1 MSQWLVAIG
10 GTMQNFIDQ
19 FDENERRI
27 VRKWRLAT
35 LGFYGSILAGLV
47 VYAALHW
54 NPEVN
59 YASVD
64 SAAHAKLAGAS
75 SRDARAPFAP

>member
-1 MSQWLVAIG
+1 
-10 GTMQNFIDQ
+10 MQKFLDQ
-19 FDENERRI
+19 SNEDDRRI

-47 VYAALHW
+47 VYTVLHW

-59 YASVD
+59 YASTD
-64 SAAHAKLAGAS
+64 SAAHAKLTGTSGA
-75 SRDARAPFAP
+75 DGRAPFQP

>member
-1 MSQWLVAIG
+1 
-10 GTMQNFIDQ
+10 MQNFNDQ
-19 FDENERRI
+19 FDENDRRI

-47 VYAALHW
+47 VYAALHA
-54 NPEVN
+54 NSEVN

-64 SAAHAKLAGAS
+64 AAARARLVGAS
-75 SRDARAPFAP
+75 GGDARAPFRP

>member
-1 MSQWLVAIG
+1 
-10 GTMQNFIDQ
+10 MQNFIER
-19 FDENERRI
+19 FDDDDRRV

-47 VYAALHW
+47 VYAVLNW

-64 SAAHAKLAGAS
+64 SAAHAKLAGAPS
-75 SRDARAPFAP
+75 SGGRAPFAP

>member
-1 MSQWLVAIG
+1 
-10 GTMQNFIDQ
+10 MQNFNDQ
-19 FDENERRI
+19 FDENDRRI

-35 LGFYGSILAGLV
+35 LGFYGSVLAGLV

-64 SAAHAKLAGAS
+64 SAAHARLAGGGG
-75 SRDARAPFAP
+75 RAPFAP

>member
-10 GTMQNFIDQ
+10 GIMQDFIDHLN
-19 FDENERRI
+19 ENDRRV
-27 VRKWRLAT
+27 VRKWRWAT

-47 VYAALHW
+47 LYAALHW

-75 SRDARAPFAP
+75 SGGGRAPFAP

>member
-1 MSQWLVAIG
+1 
-10 GTMQNFIDQ
+10 MQNFIHQLNQD
-19 FDENERRI
+19 DRRV

-47 VYAALHW
+47 LYAALHW

-64 SAAHAKLAGAS
+64 SNAHAKLAGAS
-75 SRDARAPFAP
+75 GGDGRAPFRP

>member
-1 MSQWLVAIG
+1 
-10 GTMQNFIDQ
+10 MQNYNEQ
-19 FDENERRI
+19 FDENDRRI

-64 SAAHAKLAGAS
+64 AAAHARLAGTS
-75 SRDARAPFAP
+75 SGGGRTPFAP

>member
-1 MSQWLVAIG
+1 
-10 GTMQNFIDQ
+10 MQKFLHQ
-19 FDENERRI
+19 LNESDRRI

-35 LGFYGSILAGLV
+35 LALYGSILAGMV

-64 SAAHAKLAGAS
+64 SNARAKLAGAS
-75 SRDARAPFAP
+75 GGDGRAPFRP

>member
-10 GTMQNFIDQ
+10 GIMQKFLDQ
-19 FDENERRI
+19 LNESDRGI

-35 LGFYGSILAGLV
+35 FGFYGSILAGV
-47 VYAALHW
+47 VLYAALHW
-54 NPEVN
+54 TPEVH

-64 SAAHAKLAGAS
+64 SAAHARLAGAS
-75 SRDARAPFAP
+75 GGDGPAPFAP

>member
-1 MSQWLVAIG
+1 MSPWLVAIG
-10 GTMQNFIDQ
+10 GIMQNFLDQ
-19 FDENERRI
+19 FDENDRRT

-54 NPEVN
+54 TPEVN

-64 SAAHAKLAGAS
+64 SAAHARLAGAPGNS
-75 SRDARAPFAP
+75 GRTPFAP

>member
-1 MSQWLVAIG
+1 
-10 GTMQNFIDQ
+10 MQNFIER
-19 FDENERRI
+19 FDDDDRRV

-47 VYAALHW
+47 VYAVLHW

-59 YASVD
+59 YASAD
-64 SAAHAKLAGAS
+64 SAAHAKLTIAPSGAQG
-75 SRDARAPFAP
+75 APFAP

>member
-1 MSQWLVAIG
+1 
-10 GTMQNFIDQ
+10 MQKFHNQ
-19 FDENERRI
+19 LNEDDRRI

-35 LGFYGSILAGLV
+35 LGFYGSILAGLAL
-47 VYAALHW
+47 YTALHW

-64 SAAHAKLAGAS
+64 SAAHAKFVGTS
-75 SRDARAPFAP
+75 GSDGRVPFAP

>member
-1 MSQWLVAIG
+1 
-10 GTMQNFIDQ
+10 MQKFLDQ
-19 FDENERRI
+19 LNEDDRRV

-47 VYAALHW
+47 VYTVLHW

-59 YASVD
+59 YASAD
-64 SAAHAKLAGAS
+64 SAAHAKFVGTS
-75 SRDARAPFAP
+75 GSDGRAPFRP

>member
-1 MSQWLVAIG
+1 
-10 GTMQNFIDQ
+10 MQNFIDD
-19 FDENERRI
+19 FDEDDRRTA
-27 VRKWRLAT
+27 RKWRWAT
-35 LGFYGSILAGLV
+35 LGLYGSILAGLV

-75 SRDARAPFAP
+75 SGGARTPFAP

>member
-1 MSQWLVAIG
+1 
-10 GTMQNFIDQ
+10 MQKFLDQ
-19 FDENERRI
+19 SNEDDRRI

-47 VYAALHW
+47 VYTVLHW

-59 YASVD
+59 YASAD
-64 SAAHAKLAGAS
+64 SAAHAKLTGTS
-75 SRDARAPFAP
+75 GGDGRAPFRP

>member
-1 MSQWLVAIG
+1 
-10 GTMQNFIDQ
+10 MQNFIDQ
-19 FDENERRI
+19 FDENDRRI

-54 NPEVN
+54 NPQVN

-64 SAAHAKLAGAS
+64 SAARAKLAGAS
-75 SRDARAPFAP
+75 GGEKGAPFAP

>member
-1 MSQWLVAIG
+1 
-10 GTMQNFIDQ
+10 MQNFNDQ
-19 FDENERRI
+19 FDENDRTI

-35 LGFYGSILAGLV
+35 LGFYGSILAGLL
-47 VYAALHW
+47 VYVALHA
-54 NPEVN
+54 NPGVN

-75 SRDARAPFAP
+75 GSDARTPFRP